1 MVNSFGFDFLV
12 RALEGEDN
20 FILSSRSVGTE
31 YIFFEGFGELSLDSG
46 ICLAFA
52 RDSLAFARISVA
64 FAREFVAFA
73 RDSLAF
79 AWHLLEDSLAFATK
93 FLAFAA
99 PPARP
104 ALALASLTFLA
115 CSMVSESYLE

>member
-64 FAREFVAFA
+64 FAREPQI
-73 RDSLAF
+73 RNL
-79 AWHLLEDSLAFATK
+79 
-93 FLAFAA
+93 
-99 PPARP
+99 
-104 ALALASLTFLA
+104 
-115 CSMVSESYLE
+115 

>member
-52 RDSLAFARISVA
+52 RDSLAFAT
-64 FAREFVAFA
+64 F
-73 RDSLAF
+73 SLAF

-104 ALALASLTFLA
+104 ALALD
-115 CSMVSESYLE
+115 

>member
-1 MVNSFGFDFLV
+1 MWQIVNSFGFDFLV

-31 YIFFEGFGELSLDSG
+31 YIFFEGFGELSLDPG

-52 RDSLAFARISVA
+52 R
-64 FAREFVAFA
+64 
-73 RDSLAF
+73 
-79 AWHLLEDSLAFATK
+79 DSLAFATK

-115 CSMVSESYLE
+115 CSMVSESSLE

>member
-115 CSMVSESYLE
+115 C